1 MSAFTAPATPPAP
14 NRTASRSVTGRAL
27 CRFWGSGS
35 PASLAAIKTF
45 TTKLGAKAPTVYYS
59 MGGFTLGAGGTFG
72 GKQNATLNKEM
83 KAMGIKLHATIGA
96 TNITELRGVF
106 AEPEAYVQAAVK
118 AAVAADIDGFNLV
131 RPPHPPPPHP
141 TPIIRESRNGRT
153 GSRT

>member
-1 MSAFTAPATPPAP
+1 MQ
-14 NRTASRSVTGRAL
+14 RTH
-27 CRFWGSGS
+27 
-35 PASLAAIKTF
+35 
-45 TTKLGAKAPTVYYS
+45 LGNFV
-59 MGGFTLGAGGTFG
+59 L
-72 GKQNATLNKEM
+72 LM

-131 RPPHPPPPHP
+131 RPPRPTPPHP
-141 TPIIRESRNGRT
+141 NSLRESRNGRT

>member
-1 MSAFTAPATPPAP
+1 
-14 NRTASRSVTGRAL
+14 
-27 CRFWGSGS
+27 
-35 PASLAAIKTF
+35 
-45 TTKLGAKAPTVYYS
+45 

-106 AEPEAYVQAAVK
+106 AEPEAYVQTAVK

-131 RPPHPPPPHP
+131 RPPRSHP
-141 TPIIRESRNGRT
+141 TPPQNPADTDPYGRT

>member
-1 MSAFTAPATPPAP
+1 
-14 NRTASRSVTGRAL
+14 
-27 CRFWGSGS
+27 
-35 PASLAAIKTF
+35 
-45 TTKLGAKAPTVYYS
+45 
-59 MGGFTLGAGGTFG
+59 MGGFALGAGGTFG

-131 RPPHPPPPHP
+131 RPPHPTPPTHHRIPL
-141 TPIIRESRNGRT
+141 IRTRMAGLGAVREGHDEV
-153 GSRT
+153 GA